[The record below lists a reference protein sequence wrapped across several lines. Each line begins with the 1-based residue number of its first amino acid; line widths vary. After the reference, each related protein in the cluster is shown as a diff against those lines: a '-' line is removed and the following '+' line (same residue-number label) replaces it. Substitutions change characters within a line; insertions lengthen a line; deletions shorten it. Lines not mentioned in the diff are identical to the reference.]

1 MAKTFSVWI
10 ARRYPHPEQKDDG
23 GRTRWKTEAVQFQ
36 KQIDDEDRVMCFWK
50 DASGKG
56 GEKMMSSQ
64 GKAGFREAAKFRDKK
79 TTELATQQEEVPE
92 GKTSWKAFRSQFE
105 KEKLQATGSERL
117 ADLTLRDYNSLLNR
131 VESILS
137 PKCIE
142 DLDNNGVAKFRTKL
156 MGTEVKQS
164 KDGKLSPGSISKHI
178 RYLKSLLSFA
188 RRKGYKVASHVEPVK
203 TWPSDT
209 RFLPDEAL
217 RKIFAVIASVQ
228 RPTFSDSP
236 FEAADWWRGFLWV
249 MRANGLRL
257 SEALNMKW
265 EDVSLDQGELYIPIQ
280 KNGNATTLPL
290 SEQTVAYL
298 RKLVD
303 LGETYVFP
311 TDGLH
316 EKTLYEEFHR
326 LQALAGVS
334 RRCLLADRD
343 QEHTCTPS
351 CTYFGFHSLRK
362 AFCSINAQNGM
373 PLETLCALARH
384 SSVTVTQKYYLDQ
397 QALINRAKGTLAD
410 PTFDMEEPAA

>member
-1 MAKTFSVWI
+1 MAKKFSVWI
-10 ARRYPHPEQKDDG
+10 ARRYPKG
-23 GRTRWKTEAVQFQ
+23 KSNSGRTRWKTEAVKFQ
-36 KQIDDEDRVMCFWK
+36 KEVKDDDRLMCFWK
-50 DASGKG
+50 DANGKG
-56 GEKMMSSQ
+56 GEKMMPSP
-64 GKAGFREAAKFRDKK
+64 GKAGFKEAAKFRDKK
-79 TTELATQQEEVPE
+79 ATELATLQEAIPE
-92 GKTSWKAFRSQFE
+92 GKTSWKAFRSEFE

-142 DLDNNGVAKFRTKL
+142 DLDDKGVAKFRTKL
-156 MGTEVKQS
+156 MTLEAKQA
-164 KDGKLSPGSISKHI
+164 KDTKLSPGSIAKNI
-178 RYLKSLLSFA
+178 RYLKAVLTFA
-188 RRKGYKVASHVEPVK
+188 RRKGYNVANHVESVK

-217 RKIFAVIASVQ
+217 RKIFAVIDSAQ
-228 RPTFSDSP
+228 RPAFSDSP
-236 FEAADWWRGFLWV
+236 FEVADWWKGFLWV
-249 MRANGLRL
+249 MRSNGLRL
-257 SEALNMKW
+257 NEALSMKW

-290 SEQTVAYL
+290 SEQTVSYL

-351 CTYFGFHSLRK
+351 CTFFGFHSLRK

-410 PTFDMEEPAA
+410 PTFDMEEPAT